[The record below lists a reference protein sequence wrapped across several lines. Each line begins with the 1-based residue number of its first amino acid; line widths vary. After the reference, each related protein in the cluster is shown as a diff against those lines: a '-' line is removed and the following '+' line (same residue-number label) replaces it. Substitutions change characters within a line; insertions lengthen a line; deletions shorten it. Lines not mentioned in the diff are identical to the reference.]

1 MGTESSP
8 TKTFAFPPST
18 ITAKLCSLRKEGV
31 LIDSSISLHDDQF
44 PCHSAVVSLFSELLQ
59 TKLFSSSKVDGLDLL
74 FHLLPDSSLF
84 FKVLGSFYGQSV
96 SFSAQELPP
105 LGVVASCLKY
115 THLYDFIFS
124 LIASEL
130 NLKETFTFQLNHDVI
145 VSNFRKFAPS
155 DVSITYKEVHLQTN
169 SLILV
174 ATSATFLNQFS
185 TSFIDSNDRKITYE
199 SEFVGVEEN
208 IFEQF
213 FNLFYSDSIKLNIST
228 VLSFYQLSFYF
239 QVPELLEACKTFLL
253 TNTFTDLELLSLL
266 NSANVRNQV
275 HFVEEILNI
284 FKNLSQ
290 PLKLDSLP
298 LSVEILQ
305 RLFPIVDH
313 WWLFQCLLET
323 FKNQELN
330 GEELNSIL
338 ILIDIHQFDYN
349 NLYTLIQPLFDEK
362 SFESV
367 LSQWSVD
374 TFSNIKQLDKIP
386 PHWFLWTFQAA
397 DRAKSDLEY
406 FVVNFMKV
414 VPFEFLH
421 SFQGFSPSPLA
432 FKLLSP
438 SVTSDYSKFL
448 AKSLVDSW
456 RYFDWDVDVFHEC
469 VNGFDLKVT
478 DPVAIFEIFAELK
491 NDSKLCQFF
500 QKYFADNA
508 LIVLTFQQVK
518 FSDLSQQKKAS
529 DDTIQT
535 LSNDKSE
542 LEKNVATLKQSNS
555 QLSLTNSQYK
565 EFFMFSVPFPFTFTN
580 AGKTGRTGPS
590 LEDCIG
596 AYNHEYFKN
605 IQNFNVID
613 GIQHWT
619 VPLTGMYRI
628 ECAGARGGNNG
639 YNTSTK
645 PGKGAVM
652 IGEFEL
658 KSGQII
664 KILVGQV
671 GCDAQGNGNAAGGGG
686 GGSFVVLNSSPL
698 IVAGGGNGQNKSRW
712 TTNGP
717 NGRVDFTEGVGKG
730 GRGSGGGGFALDG
743 QNRTDGNSTGGKSFL
758 NGGMG
763 GQSDTNYSKRADGG
777 FGGGGGARHEG
788 GGGGGYTGG
797 SVVPHAQFNNT
808 YPSYGAGSFNSG
820 LNPVNTSGS
829 NDGDGFVKIHL
840 L

>member
-1 MGTESSP
+1 MGTESFP
-8 TKTFAFPPST
+8 TQTFTFPPST
-18 ITAKLCSLRKEGV
+18 ITEKLCNLRKEGV
-31 LIDSSISLHDDQF
+31 LIDSSISFHDDEF
-44 PCHSAVVSLFSELLQ
+44 PCHSAVVSLFSDLLK
-59 TKLFSSSKVDGLDLL
+59 TKLFSSSKVDDLDPI
-74 FHLLPDSSLF
+74 FPLLPDSSLL
-84 FKVLGSFYGQSV
+84 FKVLDSFYGISV
-96 SFSAQELPP
+96 SFPSSDLYS
-105 LGVVASCLKY
+105 LGVLVSYLKY
-115 THLYDFIFS
+115 TPLSDFLHS
-124 LIASEL
+124 LVQSGM
-130 NLKETFTFQLNHDVI
+130 NFRETFTFQLDHDVI

-155 DVSITYKEVHLQTN
+155 DVSITYKEVNIQTN

-199 SEFVGVEEN
+199 SEFEGVEED

-213 FNLFYSDSIKLNIST
+213 FNLFYSDSIKLDISN

-239 QVPELLEACKTFLL
+239 QVQELLEACKTFLL
-253 TNTFTDLELLSLL
+253 TNTFTDSELLTLL
-266 NSANVRNQV
+266 NLANVRHQV
-275 HFVEEILNI
+275 RFVEEILNV

-305 RLFPIVDH
+305 RLFPIVDN
-313 WWLFQCLLET
+313 WWLIQCLLET
-323 FKNQELN
+323 FENQELTS
-330 GEELNSIL
+330 EELNSIL

-367 LSQWSVD
+367 LLQWSVD
-374 TFSNIKQLDKIP
+374 NFSNIKQLEKIP

-397 DRAKSDLEY
+397 DRAKSNLEY
-406 FVVNFMKV
+406 FVANFMKV

-421 SFQGFSPSPLA
+421 TFQGFSPSPLA

-438 SVTSDYSKFL
+438 SVTADYSTFL

-456 RYFDWDVDVFHEC
+456 RNFDWDVD
-469 VNGFDLKVT
+469 
-478 DPVAIFEIFAELK
+478 
-491 NDSKLCQFF
+491 
-500 QKYFADNA
+500 
-508 LIVLTFQQVK
+508 
-518 FSDLSQQKKAS
+518 QKKTL
-529 DDTIQT
+529 DDLVQN
-535 LSNDKSE
+535 LNNDKSE
-542 LEKNVATLKQSNS
+542 LEKTVTTLKQSNS
-555 QLSLTNSQYK
+555 QYKKFVLS
-565 EFFMFSVPFPFTFTN
+565 SVPFPFTFTN
-580 AGKTGRTGPS
+580 AGKTGRNGPS

-619 VPLTGMYRI
+619 VSLTGMYRI

-639 YNTSTK
+639 YTTSTK

-658 KSGQII
+658 KSAQII

-671 GCDAQGNGNAAGGGG
+671 GCDGQNTGDSRAGGGG
-686 GGSFVVLNSSPL
+686 GGSFVVLDSSPL
-698 IVAGGGNGQNKSRW
+698 IVAGGGNGQNNCSW
-712 TTNGP
+712 NTNGP
-717 NGRVDFTEGVGKG
+717 DGRVDFTEGVGKG
-730 GRGSGGGGFALDG
+730 ERGSGGGGFTLDG
-743 QNRTDGNSTGGKSFL
+743 QNATSGDSTGGKSFL

-763 GQSDTNYSKRADGG
+763 GQSDTSYSKTAHGG
-777 FGGGGGARHEG
+777 FGGGGGTKWEG

-797 SVVPHAQFNNT
+797 SVVHTQQYNST

-820 LNPVNTSGS
+820 LKPVNTSGG
-829 NDGDGFVKIHL
+829 NDGDGFVKIQL